1 MAEHASSW
9 VTLAHKI
16 GASTLTAHV
25 DDVDRVSRFPHESVN
40 ALRAEKFLGL
50 FIPKE
55 LGGGGVGLGELTAV
69 CHALGQYCAST
80 AMIYA
85 MHQIQIACMSRHY
98 KGSEFFATYLR
109 ECASKE
115 LLIASATTELGPQGN
130 TRMSSCALSYDGD
143 MVSLEKNAPVISYG
157 LEADAI
163 LVTSRRTADSPPS
176 DQVATLTRKGE
187 YTLEKT
193 MEWDTLGMRGTCSHG
208 FMFRMKVHKNQVLPT
223 PFADISQQTM
233 LPFAHTTW
241 TSLWSGIATDAVNR
255 ARAYVRAEA
264 RKQPGVTPPSA
275 FRLSECMNSYQLL
288 RANVQDGVREYERVM
303 DDPEALSGLGFA
315 IRMNN
320 LKVSTTQ
327 MTPAVVGQA
336 LGVCGIAGYKG
347 NTKFSLGRHLR
358 DAHGGALM
366 VSNDRILG
374 ANSNLLL
381 VYKDE

>member
-1 MAEHASSW
+1 MAEQASAW

-16 GASTLTAHV
+16 GASVLTAHV
-25 DDVDRVSRFPHESVN
+25 DDVDRASRFPRESID

-55 LGGGGVGLGELTAV
+55 LGGGGASLADLTGV

-80 AMIYA
+80 GMVYA
-85 MHQIQIACMSRHY
+85 MHQIQIACMMRHY
-98 KGSEFFATYLR
+98 KGAEFFAGYLR
-109 ECASKE
+109 ECAKDE

-130 TRMSSCALSYDGD
+130 TRMSSCALEYDGD
-143 MVSLEKNAPVISYG
+143 EVKLEKNTPVISYG
-157 LEADAI
+157 LEADGI
-163 LVTSRRTADSPPS
+163 LVTSRRTVDSPPS
-176 DQVATLTRKGE
+176 DQAATLVKKSQ

-208 FMFRMKVHKNQVLPT
+208 FMFRGKAHKSQVLAT
-223 PFADISQQTM
+223 PFAEVSQQTM
-233 LPFAHTTW
+233 LPVAHTTW
-241 TSLWSGIATDAVNR
+241 TSLWSGIAVDAVNR
-255 ARAYVRAEA
+255 ARAFVRAEA
-264 RKQPGVTPPSA
+264 RRQPGVTPPSA
-275 FRLSECMNSYQLL
+275 LRLAETMNTLHLL
-288 RANVQDGVREYERVM
+288 RANVMDGIREYERVM
-303 DDPEALSGLGFA
+303 DDSEALSGLGFA

-327 MTPAVVGQA
+327 LTPQVVGQA
-336 LGVCGIAGYKG
+336 LAVCGIAGYKS

-366 VSNDRILG
+366 VANDRILG
-374 ANSNLLL
+374 TNSNLLL